1 MMLSAGLCS
10 PHVIRSVL
18 LINQW
23 ESNSYFRDP
32 ELTNEKRNVRS
43 LLSPAMNM
51 FVIIIWLK
59 TADPPEHEDSL
70 LWDISVGLHNKEPSE
85 VRVLSVVLTRP
96 DITGTQMWLSL
107 ALTGVQVRTNSG
119 QYCPSHSSHSDTRL
133 FLSALLSESQ
143 IFSGFRKFPPPATA
157 GGWSDF
163 LGLGRTQCE
172 ARVGT
177 GAGAGAGC
185 RILGKWNPDVRLDF
199 IISIN
204 QHCQSGMLGRLTLS
218 TPPVSESDIGQYP
231 DESDRLNSQHSPS
244 HKYFFLSR
252 S

>member
-1 MMLSAGLCS
+1 MKT
-10 PHVIRSVL
+10 VYYETFL
-18 LINQW
+18 LG
-23 ESNSYFRDP
+23 F
-32 ELTNEKRNVRS
+32 
-43 LLSPAMNM
+43 
-51 FVIIIWLK
+51 IIK
-59 TADPPEHEDSL
+59 SQ
-70 LWDISVGLHNKEPSE
+70 V
-85 VRVLSVVLTRP
+85 VVLSVVLTRP

-172 ARVGT
+172 GRYWSWSWSW
-177 GAGAGAGC
+177 
-185 RILGKWNPDVRLDF
+185 LPYSGKVKSWCETWLDF
-199 IISIN
+199 TISIN

-218 TPPVSESDIGQYP
+218 TPPVSESDIGQHP

-244 HKYFFLSR
+244 HKYFFLSI
-252 S
+252 SWSSLHWLNSEVCFD

>member
-1 MMLSAGLCS
+1 MNYDFKISESLMMLSAGLCS

-85 VRVLSVVLTRP
+85 GVVCSVDQARYNWDTDVAQPGIDWSSSENKLRTILSVSLLTFWHQALP
-96 DITGTQMWLSL
+96 LSSL
-107 ALTGVQVRTNSG
+107 VWVSN
-119 QYCPSHSSHSDTRL
+119 
-133 FLSALLSESQ
+133 
-143 IFSGFRKFPPPATA
+143 IFWF
-157 GGWSDF
+157 
-163 LGLGRTQCE
+163 
-172 ARVGT
+172 
-177 GAGAGAGC
+177 
-185 RILGKWNPDVRLDF
+185 
-199 IISIN
+199 
-204 QHCQSGMLGRLTLS
+204 
-218 TPPVSESDIGQYP
+218 
-231 DESDRLNSQHSPS
+231 
-244 HKYFFLSR
+244 
-252 S
+252 

>member
-85 VRVLSVVLTRP
+85 GVVCSVDQARYNWDTDVAQPAWHWLEFKWEQTPDNIVRLTPHILTPGSSSQLSC
-96 DITGTQMWLSL
+96 LSL
-107 ALTGVQVRTNSG
+107 
-119 QYCPSHSSHSDTRL
+119 
-133 FLSALLSESQ
+133 
-143 IFSGFRKFPPPATA
+143 
-157 GGWSDF
+157 
-163 LGLGRTQCE
+163 
-172 ARVGT
+172 
-177 GAGAGAGC
+177 
-185 RILGKWNPDVRLDF
+185 
-199 IISIN
+199 
-204 QHCQSGMLGRLTLS
+204 
-218 TPPVSESDIGQYP
+218 
-231 DESDRLNSQHSPS
+231 
-244 HKYFFLSR
+244 KYFLVLESFHHRRLLEDEMTF
-252 S
+252 